1 MGLLDKRLAAGKQN
15 PSPAAA
21 AGQNL
26 PNNGFRMENGQNT
39 MPANPPP
46 QPMSPPLNQPVNFA
60 PEQSET
66 NTVSNLPPPNPVL
79 TPTAPLPNPHK
90 NGESKKQEGEG
101 LLSHLQSH
109 SSLSPAEPNV
119 SLQQIKDGNKSNVL
133 KNRLDEIETEK
144 RFIEDTVEKEITKIN
159 EEERVHVD
167 AVTKTIANI
176 FKSELSLQG
185 MTPTLVKKI
194 EQAVQRECESLNVAY
209 ESQQRIKKTVISGI
223 VGLGPLEPYMNDK
236 KVTEIIVQ
244 RWDNICIEREGRI
257 FRVSATFTDEMHLQT
272 VIQRIV
278 QPIGRQINTSQPIVD
293 ARLADGSRVCATF
306 PPASPDGAT
315 LDIRRFFDVALTGDD
330 YIRLGSM
337 SAPMLEFLRKAV
349 GAKASIIVSGGTGT
363 GKTTLLNMLSS
374 AIPQD
379 ELIITIE
386 DSCELKLETPN
397 IRRLETRSNTSGN
410 TDKGMMNVDIRQ
422 LVKTSLRMRPDR
434 IIVGEI
440 RDGTITDMVSAMC
453 TGHEGSMCTVHA
465 NSAINLVRVRLPML
479 YSMSDNRFSEE
490 SQNIQIAE
498 ALDLI
503 VQIKRYGKLRA
514 IQSITMVDGLE
525 VNGRVKLQDIF
536 RYNEKKGAYEA
547 TGYIPHR
554 IIDRMYEKG
563 IFIDDAIFKS
573 PEVIKQQELQEA
585 DKKLKGKQTPE
596 KKQVAE
602 QPVNPE
608 PEKKKEPNAAGSTA
622 PEFIEDENED

>member
-15 PSPAAA
+15 PPPAAT

-26 PNNGFRMENGQNT
+26 PNNGFRMENGQN
-39 MPANPPP
+39 MMSVNPPP

-60 PEQSET
+60 PPGQSGT
-66 NTVSNLPPPNPVL
+66 NTTSNPPQTNPVL
-79 TPTAPLPNPHK
+79 TTTTPLPNTYQ
-90 NGESKKQEGEG
+90 NGESKKQEAEG

-109 SSLSPAEPNV
+109 SSLSPAESNV

-133 KNRLDEIETEK
+133 KNRLDEIESEK
-144 RFIEDTVEKEITKIN
+144 RFIEDAVEKETTKIT

-167 AVTKTIANI
+167 AVTKTIANV

-194 EQAVQRECESLNVAY
+194 ELAVQRECENLNVAY

-257 FRVSATFTDEMHLQT
+257 FRVSATFTDELHLQT

-337 SAPMLEFLRKAV
+337 SEPMLEFLRKAV

-585 DKKLKGKQTPE
+585 DKKQGKHKHE
-596 KKQVAE
+596 KNQSAG
-602 QPVNPE
+602 QSVNPS
-608 PEKKKEPNAAGSTA
+608 PEIKKEQNAAESTA
-622 PEFIEDENED
+622 PEFIEGENED